1 MMYTYVAAWLLGLV
15 MGLTG
20 AWQVQEGRYASK
32 EVARLEFEREA
43 KKMREKT
50 MYDASAAFE
59 KDRTKLR
66 TQYLYEVKTITEYI
80 DRPVYKNVCIDED
93 GLKLINLG
101 VKP

>member
-1 MMYTYVAAWLLGLV
+1 MYTYVVAWLLGLF
-15 MGLTG
+15 MGITG
-20 AWQVQEGRYASK
+20 AWQAQEGRYARK

-43 KKMREKT
+43 RKMREKA
-50 MYDASAAFE
+50 MYEASSGFE
-59 KDRTKLR
+59 KDRTKIR

-101 VKP
+101 AKP